1 MSRVHSAA
9 VSYLSGSIPRFESP
23 FAKGQTV
30 DGTLVAETLQF
41 PMIPVSYC
49 GFIQEFVYN
58 NGESQ

>member
-1 MSRVHSAA
+1 MSRVRSAA

-41 PMIPVSYC
+41 LIIPVSYC
-49 GFIQEFVYN
+49 AFIQEFVYN
-58 NGESQ
+58 NGGLQ